1 MITPILNNVL
11 VKPMA
16 SDNISAGGIIVSDAH
31 KELSNKVE
39 VIAVGKGTQKNP
51 MNFKPGD
58 IVFRVKGDGDLIEYN
73 GAQYFIVKSQYLL
86 AKLN

>member
-16 SDNISAGGIIVSDAH
+16 SDNISSGGIIVSEAH
-31 KELSNKVE
+31 KEPSNKVE
-39 VIAVGKGTQKNP
+39 VVAVGAGTKKNP

-73 GAQYFIVKSQYLL
+73 GEQYFIVKSQYLL